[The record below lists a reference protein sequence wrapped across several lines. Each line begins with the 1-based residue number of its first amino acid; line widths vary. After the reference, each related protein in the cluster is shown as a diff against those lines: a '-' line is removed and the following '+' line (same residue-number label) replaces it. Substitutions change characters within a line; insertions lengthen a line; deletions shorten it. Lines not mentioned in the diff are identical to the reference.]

1 MRPNNIADVT
11 NTLGTGKVT
20 HVTALRQCLNLF
32 LCQASTVSQARSLY
46 DDYQLHYNAFTIA
59 RSLLKME
66 SYETLEMVLV
76 VWVELLLYAGGRCSR
91 DSHARHLSNGG
102 ELVVTVLWLMMAHQN
117 SYPALYVGSRT
128 LCFS

>member
-1 MRPNNIADVT
+1 MFEVSIAPK
-11 NTLGTGKVT
+11 LKV
-20 HVTALRQCLNLF
+20 NSF

-46 DDYQLHYNAFTIA
+46 DDHQLHYNAFTIA

-66 SYETLEMVLV
+66 WYEALEMVLA

-102 ELVVTVLWLMMAHQN
+102 ELVTVLWLMMAHQN
-117 SYPALYVGSRT
+117 SYPALYIGSRT
-128 LCFS
+128 LRSS